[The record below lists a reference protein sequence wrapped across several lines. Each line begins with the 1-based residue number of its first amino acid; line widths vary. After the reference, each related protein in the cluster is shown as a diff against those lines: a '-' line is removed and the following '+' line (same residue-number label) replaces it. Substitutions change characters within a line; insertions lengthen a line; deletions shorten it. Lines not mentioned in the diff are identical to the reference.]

1 LVLGLVVGRPTYQA
15 FRYYFVEWPKT
26 NKAKAG
32 YHVYAVK
39 LAKEM
44 SKEINPQAT
53 FLLPRN
59 TAAGDVNPNY
69 TVMFLYDGQAGYAWL
84 VDDENTLEATM
95 NEAVQG
101 RDVVHVVRWKTSK
114 HTFADPKEVIPYYL
128 EKHGD
133 FVEKRSFEYFDIET
147 YRLDEL
153 EADLADGP
161 LAPTSKDFGG
171 QLELTGFAYGDASG
185 AEEPGTP
192 SVAAGDMLWVRLR
205 LRATA
210 PIDKELKASVIVTD
224 SAGHIVG
231 QIDKLLLNNFLHQG
245 SEDWEPGTEVDAYF
259 LIPVDP
265 ASAPGDYR
273 LGLAIYDADSLA
285 RLPSASGDA
294 AQVVTLGS
302 VGVRPD
308 LSPPA
313 TEALGINL
321 ALDQPVADEL
331 TLLGLA
337 SSAVGETLRPGER
350 ASLALLD
357 EVPSDDYRASLWVT
371 QGDDAWP
378 LTDSLP
384 LAGVDYPASRWGVG
398 QVVRGW
404 FDGQVPLS
412 IASGD
417 YALEVHVIDTYEAPI
432 AEVPLGTVR
441 VQGWP
446 RQFETPPMQ
455 NTLGANFSDRTGLL
469 GYDVGIDHL
478 TGDQE
483 QGSVVVSLYWRALSE
498 MDANYATFVHLLSE
512 TGQVVSQVDHVP
524 GDGAFPTTGWLPGE
538 IIVDEFV
545 VPLPK
550 DDMSASLQLEIG
562 IYDTATGERLLV
574 VDPRQ
579 MGDHI
584 LLPDRIPVGP

>member
-1 LVLGLVVGRPTYQA
+1 
-15 FRYYFVEWPKT
+15 
-26 NKAKAG
+26 
-32 YHVYAVK
+32 
-39 LAKEM
+39 
-44 SKEINPQAT
+44 
-53 FLLPRN
+53 
-59 TAAGDVNPNY
+59 
-69 TVMFLYDGQAGYAWL
+69 MFLYGGQAGYAWL
-84 VDDENTLEATM
+84 IDDENTLEATM

-101 RDVVHVVRWKTSK
+101 RDYVHVVRWKTSK
-114 HTFADPKEVIPYYL
+114 HTSADPKEVIRYYL
-128 EKHGD
+128 EKHGN

-147 YRLDEL
+147 YRLDGL

-161 LAPTSKDFGG
+161 LAPASIDFGG
-171 QLELTGFAYGDASG
+171 WLELTGFAYGDASG
-185 AEEPGTP
+185 AEVPDTP
-192 SVAAGDMLWVRLR
+192 SVPAGDMLWVRLR

-231 QIDKLLLNNFLHQG
+231 QIDKLLLNNFLHQD

-294 AQVVTLGS
+294 AQVVTLGG

-308 LSPPA
+308 LSPPP

-321 ALDQPVADEL
+321 ALGQPVADEL

-337 SSAVGETLRPGER
+337 SSAVGQALRPGER
-350 ASLALLD
+350 ASLALFWRAD
-357 EVPSDDYRASLWVT
+357 EVPSDDYRASLWIT

-378 LTDSLP
+378 LTDSQP
-384 LAGVDYPASRWGVG
+384 LAGVDYPASRWEVG

-404 FDGQVPLS
+404 FDGQVPL
-412 IASGD
+412 AMDSGD
-417 YALEVHVIDTYEAPI
+417 YALEVRVADPYETPI

-455 NTLGANFSDRTGLL
+455 NNLGANFSDQTGLL
-469 GYDVGIDHL
+469 GYDVGIDHS
-478 TGDQE
+478 TEDQE
-483 QGSVVVSLYWRALSE
+483 QGSVVITLYWRALSE
-498 MDANYATFVHLLSE
+498 MDANYTTFVHLLSE

-524 GDGAFPTTGWLPGE
+524 GDGAFPTTSWLPGE
-538 IIVDEFV
+538 IIADEFV

-550 DDMSASLQLEIG
+550 DETPASLQLEIG
-562 IYDTATGERLLV
+562 IYDTATGDRLLV
-574 VDPRQ
+574 VDPPPI
-579 MGDHI
+579 GDHI